1 MRDVWEHIGLALL
14 RTSQPEQVAAY
25 LTAVERTWAA

>member
-1 MRDVWEHIGLALL
+1 MPDVWELIGLALL

-25 LTAVERTWAA
+25 LNAVENSWAA